1 MSTRAKWMARVVW
14 ALTAFLFGCQSGSQP
29 AQTETTSKEAE
40 TAKEA
45 PKEEK
50 LTVPAGTSLEVRLVD
65 GIDTGKTVEGAAFEG
80 TLAAP
85 LVVHGVNIAPL
96 GSSDTGRVT
105 SVVSAGRLNRP
116 AELSLVLTSLTPKGG
131 EKLSV
136 STHSWSVQGKSH
148 KKRNIEMIGGGAGAG
163 ALIGALTGGKKGAAI
178 GAAVGAGG
186 GTGVAAATGK
196 QEIVLAPE
204 TKLTFRLSVP
214 LTLSRRT

>member
-1 MSTRAKWMARVVW
+1 MSTRAKWMALVVW

-96 GSSDTGRVT
+96 GSSVRGRVT

-116 AELSLVLTSLTPKGG
+116 AQLSLVLTSLTPKGG
-131 EKLSV
+131 EKLSI

-204 TKLTFRLSVP
+204 TKLTFRLSAS